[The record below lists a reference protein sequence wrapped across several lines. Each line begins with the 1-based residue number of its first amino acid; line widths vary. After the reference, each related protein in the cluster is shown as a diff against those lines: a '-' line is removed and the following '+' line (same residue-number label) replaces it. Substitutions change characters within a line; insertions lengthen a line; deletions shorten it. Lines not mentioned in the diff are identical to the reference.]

1 MIHFVKLIKQ
11 CVIVQFVGDEFS
23 LWYLLQCTMHVDQDL
38 IDIIAVVAGR
48 YIVDFYAGLLLID
61 SNDGNT

>member
-1 MIHFVKLIKQ
+1 M
-11 CVIVQFVGDEFS
+11 
-23 LWYLLQCTMHVDQDL
+23 QCTMHVDQDH

-48 YIVDFYAGLLLID
+48 YSMDFYAGLLLID